1 MSARFCVCVRVR
13 KRERE
18 TVVDRARERV
28 RKREI
33 GQMRQRAAKSSE
45 KVLTPVFC
53 LFVPSCNSAV

>member
-1 MSARFCVCVRVR
+1 MCVRVR
-13 KRERE
+13 KRESE
-18 TVVDRARERV
+18 KVADRARERV

>member
-1 MSARFCVCVRVR
+1 MCVRVR
-13 KRERE
+13 KRESE
-18 TVVDRARERV
+18 KVADRARERV

-33 GQMRQRAAKSSE
+33 GQMSSE